1 MVVDTTRSY
10 SNFGS
15 VSASMSLNSKF
26 AVSTANRYI
35 LDGWLTGISQKGRQT
50 DRQTDRQTNE
60 QICFSY
66 CPSAITA
73 MNATIE

>member
-50 DRQTDRQTNE
+50 DRQTNE